1 MKHFAHLHDLQAL
14 IGQEIGVSD
23 WITVDQ
29 TRIDKFAD
37 ATGDHQ
43 WIHVDPERARSG
55 PFGGC
60 IAHGYLTLSLV
71 NLFLPQLIHIDNM
84 KMGVNVGTDRVR
96 FPAPVKVGARIRGRG
111 EILKVEAIAGAAEGA
126 VQSTVRVSIEIEGSD
141 RPGCV
146 IDTISRYSFHPA
158 ATARTESQPA

>member
-1 MKHFAHLHDLQAL
+1 MGITFSSAAELLAAAGTDLGATDWL
-14 IGQEIGVSD
+14 EITQERVNL
-23 WITVDQ
+23 
-29 TRIDKFAD
+29 FAD

-43 WIHVDPERARSG
+43 WIHVDPERAKSG

-60 IAHGYLTLSLV
+60 VAHGYLTLSLV

-111 EILKVEAIAGAAEGA
+111 EVLKVEAVGEA
-126 VQSTVRVSIEIEGSD
+126 VQSTVRVSIEIEGSE

-146 IDTISRYSFHPA
+146 IDTISRYTFHT
-158 ATARTESQPA
+158 TAQAVS